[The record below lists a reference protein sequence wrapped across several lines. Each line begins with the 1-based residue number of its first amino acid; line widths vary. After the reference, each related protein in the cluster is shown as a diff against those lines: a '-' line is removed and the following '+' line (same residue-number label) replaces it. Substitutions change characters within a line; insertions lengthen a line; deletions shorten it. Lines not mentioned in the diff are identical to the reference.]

1 MKKSITLAAL
11 LLALGTSVFATTS
24 IKAEGK
30 KSSDE
35 VSFVPLSTDRGFG
48 VKINK
53 QEPGKS
59 TVAIYDKNQN
69 ILFKDLLTKDAVAE
83 KGYVITELET
93 GDYTVEVTSNNQTV
107 KKQMHI
113 YDDGVT
119 KSYFFYE

>member
-11 LLALGTSVFATTS
+11 LLVMGTSVFAATS
-24 IKAEGK
+24 AKSESK

-35 VSFVPLSTDRGFG
+35 ISFVPLSTDRGFG

-59 TVAIYDKNQN
+59 IVMIYDRGQN
-69 ILFKDLLTKDAVAE
+69 VMFKDLLTKGSSAQ
-83 KGYVITELET
+83 KGYVITELDN

-107 KKQMHI
+107 KKQMHV
-113 YDDGVT
+113 YTYGDN